1 MLEFSI
7 KTELRGAK
15 DTLNFSLPTFDVRT
29 CKLSEIN
36 KLENNFY
43 FNQCERKLL
52 ADVKNKI
59 ASLENEVKK
68 YFSCSKW
75 TCINREVND
84 FETCLLRSI
93 YRDYGYKLVYKPKMT
108 DGKTFTECYLI

>member
-1 MLEFSI
+1 MSDIINLRNSGKTKKDKFTAQQKIIVDKLNEIVGLSNNMLI
-7 KTELRGAK
+7 
-15 DTLNFSLPTFDVRT
+15 
-29 CKLSEIN
+29 
-36 KLENNFY
+36 LENVKN
-43 FNQCERKLL
+43 NS
-52 ADVKNKI
+52 DVKNKI

>member
-1 MLEFSI
+1 MSDIINLRNSG
-7 KTELRGAK
+7 KTKK
-15 DTLNFSLPTFDVRT
+15 DKFTAQQKIIVDKLNEIVG
-29 CKLSEIN
+29 LSNNMFI
-36 KLENNFY
+36 LENVKN
-43 FNQCERKLL
+43 NP
-52 ADVKNKI
+52 DVKNKI